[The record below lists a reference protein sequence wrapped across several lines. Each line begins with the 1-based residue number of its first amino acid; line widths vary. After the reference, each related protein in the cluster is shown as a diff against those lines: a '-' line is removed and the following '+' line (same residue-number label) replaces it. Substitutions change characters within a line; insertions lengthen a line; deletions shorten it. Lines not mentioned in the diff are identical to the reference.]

1 MERNFTNKLLKL
13 QTLQLAMLE
22 CGIRQDAPSLE
33 VTLHAPFPNHHRAFI
48 FATLHYKVKGDLNSD
63 MHVFDPCDNDDT
75 EFNEFVT
82 NCAKIINNN

>member
-1 MERNFTNKLLKL
+1 METNFTNKLLKL
-13 QTLQLAMLE
+13 QTLQLVMLE

-33 VTLHAPFPNHHRAFI
+33 VTLHAPFFNHHRAFI
-48 FATLHYKVKGDLNSD
+48 FATLHYEVKGNRISD
-63 MHVFDPCDNDDT
+63 MHIFDPNDQDDT